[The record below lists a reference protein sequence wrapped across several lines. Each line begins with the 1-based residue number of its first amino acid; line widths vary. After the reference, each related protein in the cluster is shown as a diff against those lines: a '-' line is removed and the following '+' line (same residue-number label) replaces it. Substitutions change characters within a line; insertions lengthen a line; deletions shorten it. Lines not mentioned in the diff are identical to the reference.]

1 MDRYYSLFEQIPHWV
16 VSGGGWIWIVG
27 LVMIV
32 IAFRAYKRR

>member
-1 MDRYYSLFEQIPHWV
+1 MDRYNTLLEQFLHWV